1 VGQSFL
7 QYLGLAQRWVESV
20 RNVVWVLAHP
30 LPVHPHFNVAPVAK
44 VMCGIKS
51 VTLFLDSTK
60 RSRGTL
66 QRAVFDLPYFDGRFS
81 RYRKCYI
88 TTERWNPLATIAD
101 TDESLVLRLTAG
113 PSLVNTYDSI
123 QTSIRGEYAPSQVIA
138 VQSQYQIRSGLAG
151 SYRTSAEPLTPI
163 ELSGN
168 PLGNAIE
175 LHIATLGS
183 TGYEDANLPSTTNG
197 REWYAVIKLDF
208 HEEDLEDE
216 AM

>member
-1 VGQSFL
+1 
-7 QYLGLAQRWVESV
+7 
-20 RNVVWVLAHP
+20 
-30 LPVHPHFNVAPVAK
+30 
-44 VMCGIKS
+44 MCGIKS

-88 TTERWNPLATIAD
+88 QVERWNPLATIAD

-151 SYRTSAEPLTPI
+151 SYRTSGEPLGPI

-175 LHIATLGS
+175 LHIATLGA
-183 TGYEDANLPSTTNG
+183 TGYEDANLPSTSNG

-208 HEEDLEDE
+208 HDEDLEEE